1 MKYPRSYIEEIRN
14 RLKVSDVVRLKVNLK
29 KRGKEFIGLSPF
41 KNEKTPSFTVN
52 DEKGFYHCFST
63 GEHGNIFDFLMKLD
77 NVNFGEAVKTLA
89 QRAGMQPYRFTKEDE
104 KIEKENLKIQKLF
117 EVYFKQCKEDLFNQY
132 KDSHLK
138 YLIDRGLSVETI
150 NYFKLG
156 FCENSKKIQNILF
169 EHGYTADE
177 LLKSGMY
184 YKKDDS
190 EELVNRFKNRII
202 FPIQNYYNNFIGCG
216 GRTVLSNALAKY
228 INSPETDYFKKG
240 FNLYNLNNGKKESLN
255 SNNLILV
262 EGYMD
267 AVSLFNKGVKNV
279 AATLGTAITT
289 SQINLAWKNFDK
301 IIICFDGDQSGID
314 ASYRAAERI
323 LKILKPGKDVYFAKI
338 PNGQDPDD
346 FVNQFGKQG
355 FSELINQSKDLVDII
370 FSHNAIN
377 VNKSKPT
384 DIALLE
390 KKLFNLAEEIEDLT
404 SKKYIKNSFKNKIFE
419 NIIRKKN
426 QNIQSREEIKRA
438 SVRLMFSKEEI
449 LELSLINLI
458 LNYPEFSESKIEDI
472 SLLDFNFKDN
482 SIFLSELVNALVNE
496 NIKTKEDL
504 RKKLIINFET
514 LIKKI
519 DMYSNNKGIIMNLN
533 KESFNSFYNDYL
545 DELSLIK
552 KNKKLSSLESELAKN
567 PDEAIYERYIAL
579 KNS

>member
-472 SLLDFNFKDN
+472 SLLDFNFKDS

>member
-117 EVYFKQCKEDLFNQY
+117 EVFFKQCKEDLFNQY

-184 YKKDDS
+184 YKKDDN

-240 FNLYNLNNGKKESLN
+240 FNLYNLNNAKKESLN

-267 AVSLFNKGVKNV
+267 VVSLFNKGVKNV

-519 DMYSNNKGIIMNLN
+519 DMYSNNKGIIINLN